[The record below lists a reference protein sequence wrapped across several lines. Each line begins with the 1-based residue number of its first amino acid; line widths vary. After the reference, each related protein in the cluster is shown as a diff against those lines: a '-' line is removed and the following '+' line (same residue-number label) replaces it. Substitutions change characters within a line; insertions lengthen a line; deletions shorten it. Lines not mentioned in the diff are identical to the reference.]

1 MATQSS
7 ILAWKIPW
15 TEEPGRLQTMG
26 SKDSATIEQASVR
39 WALNRLIPVWCII
52 RNHDDDDGGG
62 QFTDV

>member
-1 MATQSS
+1 MKYYKN
-7 ILAWKIPW
+7 LALYK
-15 TEEPGRLQTMG
+15 EGNGNGRLQTMG

-52 RNHDDDDGGG
+52 SNHDDGGG